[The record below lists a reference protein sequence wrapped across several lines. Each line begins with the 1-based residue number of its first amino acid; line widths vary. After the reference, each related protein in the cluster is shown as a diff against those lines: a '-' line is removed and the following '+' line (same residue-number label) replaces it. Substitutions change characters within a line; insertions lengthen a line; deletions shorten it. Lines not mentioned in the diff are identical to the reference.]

1 MSEPIFYKSIDELK
15 RMYEEK
21 SISPLEV
28 TEDFLQRIKKYN
40 NKLNAYLEI
49 YNDDAINCAR
59 SLDNSKSHNPLFGIP
74 LGLKDL
80 VDIKNK
86 ITTAGSKILENNKA
100 TKNSKITQ
108 DFLDNQ

>member
-15 RMYEEK
+15 IMYEEK

-28 TEDFLQRIKKYN
+28 TEDLLKRIKKHN

-59 SLDNSKSHNPLFGIP
+59 SLDNSKSLSNTGKETEEFMLNFIFFT
-74 LGLKDL
+74 KS
-80 VDIKNK
+80 IKP
-86 ITTAGSKILENNKA
+86 
-100 TKNSKITQ
+100 
-108 DFLDNQ
+108 